1 MPTKFQKQFSFDQ
14 RKKEASRIL
23 NKFPEKIP
31 IIVEKGK
38 SDKLPLIDQAKYL
51 VPQDITVGQF
61 LSIIRKRIEISP
73 SEALFIFVENNTL
86 PSNSTTMVNVYEN
99 HKNTDGFLYI
109 TYCGENVFG

>member
-14 RKKEASRIL
+14 RKKESARIL
-23 NKFPEKIP
+23 DKFPDKIP

-38 SDKLPLIDQAKYL
+38 SDKLPVIDKAKYL

-61 LSIIRKRIEISP
+61 LNIIRKRIQLSE
-73 SEALFIFVENNTL
+73 SEALFIFIENNTL
-86 PSNSTTMVNVYEN
+86 PSNSMTIVNIYEN
-99 HKNTDGFLYI
+99 HKNEDGFLYI